1 MSRGISEGEQK
12 KKLPT
17 RLKAV
22 EFFLFSQK
30 KNDDLIVMQNERFE
44 FRQVLNPRTYM
55 QIHTRTV
62 VQEGWMDSPT
72 PASRVVDL
80 LQYFETI

>member
-1 MSRGISEGEQK
+1 
-12 KKLPT
+12 
-17 RLKAV
+17 
-22 EFFLFSQK
+22 
-30 KNDDLIVMQNERFE
+30 MQNERFE

-62 VQEGWMDSPT
+62 VQEEWMDSPT